1 MGRPLAPGVPPPV
14 EGLEAEY
21 EVMEVMEE

>member
-14 EGLEAEY
+14 EGLKSEY
-21 EVMEVMEE
+21 EIAQVMEE